1 MILQGANIVLG
12 VTGGIACYKA
22 VDLAS
27 KLVQSGATVDVIMT
41 EGATRFVTP
50 LPFQTIT
57 NRPVSVDMFQLLRD
71 TDMAHISLAAR
82 ADVLV
87 IAPATA
93 NTIAKIAHGIADNL
107 LTSTVLALPTSGDA
121 ATPLVIGP
129 AMDADMWANPA
140 TVENVETLRRRGA
153 TIVGPGT
160 GRLASGRIGAGR
172 LVSTEEIVA
181 AIRQALGRNGPLA
194 GLRVL
199 VTAGGT
205 QEPIDPVR
213 HLGNR
218 SSGRMGY
225 ALAEAA
231 RDYGARVT
239 LVTAP
244 TALPPVHGIEVV
256 TVRTAAE
263 MHDAVIA
270 RLDETDVLIMAAAV
284 ADFRPARPAAHKIK
298 KPAAG
303 EASRSGQALAL
314 AADGMLTLELE
325 PTVDILAAVAERR
338 ANDPTD
344 RRIVVGFAAETDNL
358 LENAREKLARKRLD
372 LLVANDVSASD
383 SGFEVATNRVTLLT
397 PDGAQ
402 ESLPLLPK
410 TEVAERILDRVAALW
425 RETHG

>member
-1 MILQGANIVLG
+1 
-12 VTGGIACYKA
+12 
-22 VDLAS
+22 
-27 KLVQSGATVDVIMT
+27 
-41 EGATRFVTP
+41 
-50 LPFQTIT
+50 
-57 NRPVSVDMFQLLRD
+57 
-71 TDMAHISLAAR
+71 
-82 ADVLV
+82 
-87 IAPATA
+87 
-93 NTIAKIAHGIADNL
+93 
-107 LTSTVLALPTSGDA
+107 
-121 ATPLVIGP
+121 
-129 AMDADMWANPA
+129 MWANPA

-256 TVRTAAE
+256 PVRTAAE

-270 RLDETDVLIMAAAV
+270 RLDQTDVLIMAAAV

-298 KPAAG
+298 KTAAG

-425 RETHG
+425 RETHC